1 MGSGRA
7 VLETSGLCQSGRR
20 GRTQSLSAALR
31 GAGASTGG
39 PAGQRFQAWAGGPV
53 TPAALAAERNRGPL
67 HGRQGQGQPLSLG
80 RPGGREQAGGVPPV
94 LCRSP
99 LREGTS
105 GPLATRAAAPCIPLP
120 GQMR

>member
-20 GRTQSLSAALR
+20 GCTQSLSAALR

-80 RPGGREQAGGVPPV
+80 RPVAESKPEGFPQSSVAPRCGRAPLGPWPRVPP
-94 LCRSP
+94 
-99 LREGTS
+99 
-105 GPLATRAAAPCIPLP
+105 LP
-120 GQMR
+120 ASRFPAR